1 MKQIIMTINCIA
13 ADSNILL
20 YLHDK
25 SDKRKRDIAKNI
37 LSDNPKIST
46 QVISEFINVA
56 RRQLDLPKSEILA
69 YCADLLRDCEIIQVS
84 CGTLTNATA
93 LIKRY
98 DFQIFDSIIVA
109 AALEANCTILYSE
122 DMQDGLV
129 INELTIV
136 NPFI

>member
-1 MKQIIMTINCIA
+1 MKQITMTTDRVA

-20 YLHDK
+20 YLHDE
-25 SDKRKRDIAKNI
+25 SDKRKREIAKDI

-56 RRQLDLPKSEILA
+56 RRQLDLPKADIVV
-69 YCADLLRDCEIIQVS
+69 YCADLLQDCEIIPVLHD
-84 CGTLTNATA
+84 TLTNAAA
-93 LIKRY
+93 LIQKY

-109 AALEANCTILYSE
+109 SALEASCTILYSE
-122 DMQDGLV
+122 DMQHGLV
-129 INELTIV
+129 INNMTII

>member
-1 MKQIIMTINCIA
+1 MKQIIMTINRIA

-37 LSDNPKIST
+37 LSDNPRIST

-56 RRQLDLPKSEILA
+56 RRQLDLPKADIVA
-69 YCADLLRDCEIIQVS
+69 YCSDLLKDCEIIQVS
-84 CGTLTNATA
+84 CDTLTNAAA
-93 LIKRY
+93 LIQRY

-109 AALEANCTILYSE
+109 SALEANCTI
-122 DMQDGLV
+122 
-129 INELTIV
+129 
-136 NPFI
+136 

>member
-1 MKQIIMTINCIA
+1 MTSNRIA

-56 RRQLDLPKSEILA
+56 RRQLDMPKADIVA
-69 YCADLLRDCEIIQVS
+69 YCADLLKDCEIIQVS
-84 CGTLTNATA
+84 YDTLTNAAA
-93 LIKRY
+93 LIQRY
-98 DFQIFDSIIVA
+98 GFQIFDSIIVA
-109 AALEANCTILYSE
+109 SALEANCTILYSE
-122 DMQDGLV
+122 DMQHGLV
-129 INELTIV
+129 INKLTIV
-136 NPFI
+136 NPFV

>member
-1 MKQIIMTINCIA
+1 MKQITMTTDRVA

-20 YLHDK
+20 YLHDE
-25 SDKRKRDIAKNI
+25 SDKRKREIAKDI

-56 RRQLDLPKSEILA
+56 RRQLDLPKADIVV
-69 YCADLLRDCEIIQVS
+69 YCADLLQDCEIIPVLHD
-84 CGTLTNATA
+84 TLTNAAA
-93 LIKRY
+93 LIQKY

-109 AALEANCTILYSE
+109 SALEASCTILYSE
-122 DMQDGLV
+122 DMQHGLV
-129 INELTIV
+129 IDGLKII

>member
-1 MKQIIMTINCIA
+1 MKRIIMASNPIA

-25 SDKRKRDIAKNI
+25 SDKIKRDIAKNI
-37 LSDNPKIST
+37 LSDNPKVST

-56 RRQLDLPKSEILA
+56 RRQLDLSKPDIVT
-69 YCADLLRDCEIIQVS
+69 YCADLLKDCEVIPVS
-84 CGTLTNATA
+84 CDTLINAA
-93 LIKRY
+93 GLIRKY

-109 AALEANCTILYSE
+109 SALEAGCTVLYSE
-122 DMQDGLV
+122 DMQHGLV
-129 INELTIV
+129 IDTLTIV

>member
-1 MKQIIMTINCIA
+1 MKQIIMINRIA
-13 ADSNILL
+13 IDSNILL
-20 YLHDK
+20 YLHDN

-37 LSDNPKIST
+37 LSDNPIIST

-56 RRQLDLPKSEILA
+56 RRHLELTKADIVA

-109 AALEANCTILYSE
+109 SALDANCTILYSE
-122 DMQDGLV
+122 DMQHGLQ
-129 INELTIV
+129 INMMTIV
-136 NPFI
+136 NPFV

>member
-1 MKQIIMTINCIA
+1 MKQIITTNHIA
-13 ADSNILL
+13 VDSNILL

-56 RRQLDLPKSEILA
+56 RRQLDLSKADIIA
-69 YCADLLRDCEIIQVS
+69 YCAELLKECEITPVS
-84 CGTLTNATA
+84 CDTLTRAAA
-93 LIKRY
+93 LIQKY

-109 AALEANCTILYSE
+109 SVLEANCTILFSE
-122 DMQDGLV
+122 DMQHGLV
-129 INELTIV
+129 INKLTIV
-136 NPFI
+136 NPFV